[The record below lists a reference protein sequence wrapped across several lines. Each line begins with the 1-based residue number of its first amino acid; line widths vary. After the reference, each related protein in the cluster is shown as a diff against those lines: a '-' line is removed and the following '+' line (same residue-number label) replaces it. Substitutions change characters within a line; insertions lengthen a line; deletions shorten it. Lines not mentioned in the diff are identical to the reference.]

1 MKLEINSVTK
11 KFGSLAAVDNLTVTL
26 TNGIYGLLG
35 PNGAGKTTLIN
46 MLSTVSVPTQGKIIC
61 DGTSIKKLGAAYRSR
76 IGYVPQ
82 FPQFYRNFSTKE
94 FLLYMASLKGIDKKQ
109 AKKKSDELMK
119 KYNLSHLTNKKV
131 GALSGGMKQRLGIA
145 QAMLNDPELLIL
157 DEPTAGLDPVERV
170 RFRNSVSELAGDRIV
185 ILSTHIVQD
194 VEYIAEQVILMNNGK
209 IISQA
214 SPEDITEELNNKVYI
229 VDCNKDQLK
238 DYIGKIPISNI
249 QQHEQGYVLRI
260 ISNTQLPDLQ
270 AVKPNLEDVFLFHF
284 GREVK

>member
-11 KFGSLAAVDNLTVTL
+11 KFGSLAAVDNITATL

-46 MLSTVSVPTQGKIIC
+46 MLSTVSVPTEGEIIC
-61 DGTSIKKLGAAYRSR
+61 DGISIKKLGAAYRSR

-82 FPQFYRNFSTKE
+82 FPQFYRNFSTQE
-94 FLLYMASLKGIDKKQ
+94 FLLYMASLKGIDKKR
-109 AKKKSDELMK
+109 AKKKSDALME
-119 KYNLSHLTNKKV
+119 KYNLSHLINKKV

-145 QAMLNDPELLIL
+145 QALLNDPELLIL

-214 SPEDITEELNNKVYI
+214 SPEEITEELDNKVYI
-229 VDCNKDQLK
+229 IDCNKDQLK
-238 DYIGKIPISNI
+238 DYIGKMPISNI
-249 QQHEQGYVLRI
+249 QQHEQGYILRI
-260 ISNTQLPDLQ
+260 ISNAQLPDLQ
-270 AVKPNLEDVFLFHF
+270 AVKPNLEDVFLYHF
-284 GREVK
+284 GGEVK

>member
-11 KFGSLAAVDNLTVTL
+11 KFGSLAAVDNITVTL

-46 MLSTVSVPTQGKIIC
+46 MLSTVSAPDEGEIVC
-61 DGTSIKKLGAAYRSR
+61 DGVSIKKLGAAYRSR

-82 FPQFYRNFSTKE
+82 FPRFYKNFSTKE
-94 FLLYMASLKGIDKKQ
+94 FLLYMASLKGIDKKR
-109 AKKKSDELMK
+109 AKEISNELME
-119 KYNLSHLTNKKV
+119 KYNLSHLGNKKV

-170 RFRNSVSELAGDRIV
+170 RFRNSVSELAAERIV

-214 SPEDITEELNNKVYI
+214 SPEEITEELDKKVYI
-229 VDCNKDQLK
+229 IGCNKDQLK
-238 DYIGKIPISNI
+238 DYIGKMSISNI
-249 QQHEQGYVLRI
+249 QQHEQGYTLRI
-260 ISNTQLPDLQ
+260 ISNAQLPDLQ
-270 AVKPNLEDVFLFHF
+270 AVKPNLEDVFLYHF
-284 GREVK
+284 GGETK